1 MNSLPFAHLN
11 LRRNPFGELTADER
25 TELALVNI
33 SDAVQH
39 LTKPRSVV
47 QFIGEKGF
55 GKTTHLL
62 ALAGRFAEHVY
73 VHIPEG
79 PRTAIPDAGE
89 PLLIDEA
96 QRLTLPQ
103 RWQVFRSDRRLILGT
118 HRDFTNAM
126 RTEGRSILTLSADR
140 FTDATHVCTIFNA
153 RIEAVRRADGPT
165 PSVTPKTAALLF
177 AKFGSDLR
185 SIEHALYHIF
195 QQLKD
200 VSDV

>member
-1 MNSLPFAHLN
+1 MNRLPFAHLN
-11 LRRNPFGELTADER
+11 LRRNPFGELTAEER
-25 TELALVNI
+25 TNLALVDI
-33 SDAVQH
+33 SEALTHLDDLRSAVQI
-39 LTKPRSVV
+39 
-47 QFIGEKGF
+47 IGEKGY

-62 ALAGRFAEHVY
+62 ALARQFSEHAY

-79 PRTAIPDAGE
+79 QRVRIPADGE

-140 FTDATHVCTIFNA
+140 FTDAPHVCTIFNA